1 MSLDDGY
8 IYPTIVSITSIMEN
22 SYNTTYYSFYIM
34 HPENFKQENKE
45 KLKNLEIKY
54 NNRIEINLINMG
66 QKYNKARQK
75 KKGMRIIT
83 TPSYYRLSLPDLLP
97 DIDKIIYLDGDTL
110 TFKDLNELYNI
121 DMTNYY
127 YKGLL
132 DNFPRCVH
140 HITKKND
147 HCICAGVMLINL
159 KELRKDNMTQIFD
172 KFIKEN
178 KYKLIQHDQTV
189 INAIC
194 YKKIGI
200 LPAKYG
206 LFNYRNLRSVY
217 RNYRRSKYKYKYS
230 RNELKNAYYHPIIS
244 HVTYKPWKKKGKKMR
259 VVWWNYVIKSGYYK
273 EVCQLYR
280 RGHPK
285 GYCKF

>member
-8 IYPTIVSITSIMEN
+8 IYQTIVSITSIMEN

-34 HPENFKQENKE
+34 HPENFKTENME
-45 KLKNLEIKY
+45 KLKNLETKY
-54 NNRIEINLINMG
+54 KNRIEINLINMG
-66 QKYNKARQK
+66 NKYNNARQK
-75 KKGMRIIT
+75 KRGMRVIT
-83 TPSYYRLSLPDLLP
+83 TPSYYRLSLPDILP
-97 DIDKIIYLDGDTL
+97 NIDKIIWLDGDTL
-110 TFKDLNELYNI
+110 TFKDLNELYDI
-121 DMTNYY
+121 DMTGYY
-127 YKGLL
+127 FKGLL
-132 DNFPRCVH
+132 DNYPRCVS

-159 KELRKDNMTQIFD
+159 KELRKDNMTSKFD
-172 KFIKEN
+172 DFIEKN
-178 KYKLIQHDQTV
+178 NRKLRQHDQTV
-189 INAIC
+189 INALC

-217 RNYRRSKYKYKYS
+217 RNYRRSRYKHKYS
-230 RNELKNAYYHPIIS
+230 REELKDAYLNPVIS

-259 VVWWNYVIKSGYYK
+259 VVWWKYVIKTGYYK
-273 EVCQLYR
+273 EVCDLYR
-280 RGHPK
+280 RGSPK